1 MKKVIRLAI
10 FGVFFLITEFII
22 TQPLFATGKK
32 AIFLPNN
39 NSNAA
44 QKYINSTK
52 IENTQKPA
60 NTTNKIKSPTKEQI
74 SSSTAKTTINDYQ
87 ISNQGDSTEQ
97 DKEEIDEGS
106 LPLFTNKTSTD
117 TVRFS
122 SSPSSLSTTLSLFT
136 SLIGIII
143 LALIASWFIQKKTG
157 FISNNFGKV
166 LGIVP
171 LDNKRF
177 IYIVDVMG
185 KMLVLGVTEYNITL
199 LNEITDQDTINA
211 YRLKY
216 GQAVTPG
223 LDKLFPFLS
232 KVIKKDDN
240 EESENKEEKTGK
252 MLSDIEE
259 KIQSDRKAA
268 AINNSI
274 EQKHKDRLERL
285 NKMIINSNNKY

>member
-10 FGVFFLITEFII
+10 FCVFFLISEFII

-60 NTTNKIKSPTKEQI
+60 NTINKNKPPTKEQI
-74 SSSTAKTTINDYQ
+74 SSSTAKTAINDFQ

-97 DKEEIDEGS
+97 NKEEIDEGS

-232 KVIKKDDN
+232 KVIKKDEN

-252 MLSDIEE
+252 VLSDIEE